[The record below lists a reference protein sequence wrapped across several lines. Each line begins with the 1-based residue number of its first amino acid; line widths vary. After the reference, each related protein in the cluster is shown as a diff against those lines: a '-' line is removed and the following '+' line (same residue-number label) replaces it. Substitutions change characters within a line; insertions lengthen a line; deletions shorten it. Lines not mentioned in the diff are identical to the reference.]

1 MGMDLNIYS
10 ARNREVFKHDGWWE
24 SDQVGD
30 EFYARK
36 FWDLVENCSFI
47 PYDYEPGDFIEL
59 SLENLEEMIKVAC
72 KYRDYFDTYDNVPLL
87 CELRDKYR
95 EWQENEDPRKLFLE
109 YDW

>member
-10 ARNREVFKHDGWWE
+10 ARNHEVFKHGDWYDSE
-24 SDQVGD
+24 QVQE

-36 FWDLVENCSFI
+36 FWSLVEHCSFI
-47 PYDYEPGDFIEL
+47 PSDYESGEFIEL

-72 KYRDYFDTYDNVPLL
+72 AFRDYFDTYNSVPKL
-87 CELRDKYR
+87 CELRDKYA
-95 EWQENEDPRKLFLE
+95 EWIENGDPRKLFLE

>member
-10 ARNREVFKHDGWWE
+10 ARNREVFKHEGWWD
-24 SDQVGD
+24 SNQVQR

-47 PYDYEPGDFIEL
+47 PKDYESGEFIEIN
-59 SLENLEEMIKVAC
+59 SNNLEEMIKVAC
-72 KYRDYFDTYDNVPLL
+72 TFRDYFGTYDSVPNL
-87 CELRDKYR
+87 CELRDKCIAW
-95 EWQENEDPRKLFLE
+95 ETDEKPWKLFLE